1 MGPEAL
7 AQVLRPLST
16 VFPAAA
22 HPRLLIGLEGPDDAA
37 VYKLNDELA
46 VVQTVDFFS
55 PIVDDPYTF
64 GAVAAV
70 NAMSD
75 VWAMG
80 GEVAFALNI
89 AGFPDD
95 LAGDVISEIFRG
107 GAEMVL
113 EAGGA
118 IAGGHTIYDSEPKY
132 GLCVTG
138 LVHPDRIA
146 TKGGA
151 RPGDLLYLTKPL
163 GSGLI
168 TTAAKRELPGAEG
181 WLEGAIRVMLQFNR
195 HPSHLAVTAGVRTM
209 TDVTGFGLLGHADE
223 IGRASGVAV
232 QIDADRVPVLE
243 GALES
248 FELDVNTGGAGRN
261 EAYVGPRVHFD
272 PAIAAPL
279 RAVLWDP
286 QTAGGLLIAAGPEV
300 AAALEAGFAADSVP
314 LWRIGMVRAGS
325 GIDVIRSGTS
335 D

>member
-16 VFPAAA
+16 TFPAAA

-37 VYKLNDELA
+37 VYRLSDELA

-55 PIVDDPYTF
+55 PVVDDPYTF

-80 GEVAFALNI
+80 GEVALALNI
-89 AGFPDD
+89 AGFPEDMP
-95 LAGDVISEIFRG
+95 AMVISEIFRG
-107 GAEMVL
+107 GAEAVRD
-113 EAGGA
+113 AGGV
-118 IAGGHTIYDSEPKY
+118 IAGGHTIYDVEPKY

-138 LVHPDRIA
+138 TVHPGRIA

-151 RPGDLLYLTKPL
+151 RPGDALYLTKPL

-168 TTAAKRELPGAEG
+168 TTAAKRELPGSDR
-181 WLEGAIRVMLQFNR
+181 WLAAAVEVMLQFNR
-195 HPSHLAVTAGVRTM
+195 HASHLAVAAGVRTM

-223 IGRASGVAV
+223 IARASDVGLKLKAGHVPL
-232 QIDADRVPVLE
+232 IDGVLE
-243 GALES
+243 AVR
-248 FELDVNTGGAGRN
+248 LDVGTGGAGRN
-261 EAYVGPRVHFD
+261 EAFTGPRVRFESDVPD
-272 PAIAAPL
+272 PV

-286 QTAGGLLIAAGPEV
+286 QTAGGLLMAVRPEHTQS
-300 AAALEAGFAADSVP
+300 LEAAFAADA
-314 LWRIGMVRAGS
+314 LALHRIGEVLPGT
-325 GIDVIRSGTS
+325 GILVTA
-335 D
+335 

>member
-16 VFPAAA
+16 TFTAAA
-22 HPRLLIGLEGPDDAA
+22 HPRLLVGLEGPDDAA
-37 VYKLNDELA
+37 VYKLNDEQA

-55 PIVDDPYTF
+55 PIVDDPYLF

-89 AGFPDD
+89 AGFPEDVPPE
-95 LAGDVISEIFRG
+95 VISEVFRG
-107 GAEMVL
+107 GAAMVG

-118 IAGGHTIYDSEPKY
+118 IAGGHTIYDREPKY

-138 LVHPDRIA
+138 IVHPERIA
-146 TKGGA
+146 RKSGA

-163 GSGLI
+163 GTGLI
-168 TTAAKRELPGAEG
+168 TTAAKRDLPGAAS
-181 WLEGAIRVMLQFNR
+181 WLDGAIEVMLRFNR
-195 HPSHLAVTAGVRTM
+195 HPSHLAIAAGVRTM

-223 IGRASGVAV
+223 IARASGAGLTL
-232 QIDADRVPVLE
+232 AAGGVPVMA

-248 FELDVNTGGAGRN
+248 VALDVGTGGAERN
-261 EAYVGPRVHFD
+261 EAFAGPRVSFD
-272 PAIAAPL
+272 PAVSDAL

-286 QTAGGLLIAAGPEV
+286 QTAGGLLIAI
-300 AAALEAGFAADSVP
+300 AADAAEALEASFAADGLP
-314 LWRIGMVRAGS
+314 LWRIGSVREGAG
-325 GIDVIRSGTS
+325 ITVKP
-335 D
+335 

>member
-7 AQVLRPLST
+7 AQVLRPLSST
-16 VFPAAA
+16 FPAAA

-37 VYKLNDELA
+37 VYKLSDDLA

-55 PIVDDPYTF
+55 PVVDDPYTF

-95 LAGDVISEIFRG
+95 LPPSVITEIFRG
-107 GAEMVL
+107 GAEAVRD
-113 EAGGA
+113 AGGA
-118 IAGGHTIYDSEPKY
+118 IAGGHTIYDVEPKY

-138 LVHPDRIA
+138 TVHPDRIA

-168 TTAAKRELPGAEG
+168 TTAAKRGLPGSDR
-181 WLEGAIRVMLQFNR
+181 WLAAAVEVMLQFNR
-195 HPSHLAVTAGVRTM
+195 HPSHLAIEAGVRTM

-223 IGRASGVAV
+223 IARASSVGLRLEAG
-232 QIDADRVPVLE
+232 RVPLID
-243 GALES
+243 GALEAVG
-248 FELDVNTGGAGRN
+248 LDVGTGGAGRN
-261 EAYVGPRVHFD
+261 EAYAGPRVAFED
-272 PAIAAPL
+272 GVPEPV

-286 QTAGGLLIAAGPEV
+286 QTAGGLLICVSPER
-300 AAALEAGFAADSVP
+300 AAALEAAFADDGLFAR
-314 LWRIGMVRAGS
+314 RIGEVVPGAG
-325 GIDVIRSGTS
+325 ILVAR
-335 D
+335 